1 MGKTE
6 FDVVVIGGGPAGLA
20 AAEALAENPRRKVAL
35 VEEKDLGGQALA
47 SRDLPLRAAN
57 AFSHLYASAIRGQR
71 YGISSKTLRFN
82 YPSVRRYVK
91 KTCDSV
97 RNRTK
102 SEFSES
108 NLTILKGKAHL
119 LDAHTISVGGQGGVA
134 IKNTGNQ
141 GITTKGIG
149 GQGASAT
156 KNTKSQGITTK
167 KLADNHGVI
176 TTKKIIIATGS
187 AWKDPGISGTSVVNF
202 YTPETALNIDRIP
215 RTVMIVGG
223 GASGVELAQYFSEM
237 GSKVAIAELSER
249 LLPREDLEVGTT
261 MKNFLEK
268 RFDVKVL
275 TSTRVIALEEN
286 AVTKRVLFLN
296 GGSEKMVQVEAI
308 ILATGS
314 APTTDLGLENT
325 GVAFDARGIK
335 VDKTLRTNVKNI
347 FAAGDVIGGDSS
359 PEKAIYQGG
368 LAALN
373 LSGGKNYANYDGFM
387 RVVETDPQVA
397 VIGLTEDDL
406 VKRGRHYKSVVVP
419 LSEAPA
425 AQATDS
431 NFGFLK
437 LITDKKG
444 LILGA
449 TMVSPHATES
459 LQELAVMMRHNFSV
473 LEVASTPHPTF
484 AYTELIRQA
493 AHRIV

>member
-1 MGKTE
+1 MTKTE
-6 FDVVVIGGGPAGLA
+6 FDVVVIGGGPAGIA

-35 VEEKDLGGQALA
+35 VEEKTLGGQAIA

-57 AFSHLYASAIRGQR
+57 AFSHLYANAIHGQR

-82 YPSVRRYVK
+82 YPTVRRYVK
-91 KTCDSV
+91 KTCDSA
-97 RNRTK
+97 RKRTRTNI
-102 SEFSES
+102 SES
-108 NLTILKGKAHL
+108 NLTVLKGKAHL
-119 LDAHTISVGGQGGVA
+119 LDAHSLSVGDQG
-134 IKNTGNQ
+134 T
-141 GITTKGIG
+141 
-149 GQGASAT
+149 
-156 KNTKSQGITTK
+156 
-167 KLADNHGVI
+167 I
-176 TTKKIIIATGS
+176 TTKKIIITTGS
-187 AWKDPGISGTSVVNF
+187 AWKDPGISGTAVVKF

-249 LLPREDLEVGTT
+249 LLPREDAEVGATL
-261 MKNFLEK
+261 KDFLEK

-314 APTTDLGLENT
+314 APVTDLGLENA
-325 GVAFDARGIK
+325 GVTFDSRGIK

-373 LSGGKNYANYDGFM
+373 LSSGKNYANYDGFM

-406 VKRGRHYKSVVVP
+406 VKRGRHYKSAIVP
-419 LSEAPA
+419 LSDAPA
-425 AQATDS
+425 AQAADS
-431 NFGFLK
+431 TFGFLK
-437 LITDKKG
+437 LLTDKKG

-473 LEVASTPHPTF
+473 LEIASTPHPTF